1 MRQPAVR
8 LLHAGVRPDDA
19 PAARGA
25 PRARRQQHPSL
36 SFGQPVPLR
45 GLPADHR
52 GREARGAENE
62 ADMRQLIWLVF
73 LLFVASS
80 EAQDYPSKPIRI
92 LVPFAPGGAVDTTAR
107 VLAQAMQQ
115 RVNWSFVIENRP
127 GGNGFIATTAVKGAT
142 PDGYTLLMAHTGE
155 FAVNPALFDNVPYEL
170 ERDFLPITMV
180 SDSPMLYLA
189 NSAAPFNNFQELVAA
204 AKANPGSISFS
215 SAGNGSINH
224 LAGEWLALAAGIK
237 LLHVPYKGGAPAAA
251 AVASGDV
258 HFGVMAAP
266 GAIPH
271 IKSGRGKVIGIT
283 TAKKSPLDPSWA
295 TPPDAGIAGL
305 DASIWVGLFAPKGTP
320 QPVVDRL
327 NGEVRKTLADPD
339 VQRRFVESGGAEAVG
354 MSPAQFLIRIKQDA
368 ERYKRVVQK
377 AGVKPG

>member
-1 MRQPAVR
+1 MR
-8 LLHAGVRPDDA
+8 
-19 PAARGA
+19 
-25 PRARRQQHPSL
+25 
-36 SFGQPVPLR
+36 
-45 GLPADHR
+45 
-52 GREARGAENE
+52 
-62 ADMRQLIWLVF
+62 
-73 LLFVASS
+73 LFVLVLAFAASI
-80 EAQDYPSKPIRI
+80 AHGQDYPSKPVRM

-107 VLAQAMQQ
+107 VLGQAMEQ
-115 RVNWSFVIENRP
+115 RVKWNFVIENRP
-127 GGNGFIATTAVKGAT
+127 GGNGFIATTAVKGAA

-170 ERDFLPITMV
+170 ERDFVAITMV
-180 SDSPMLYLA
+180 SDAPMLYLA
-189 NSAAPFNNFQELVAA
+189 NAKAPFNTFQELVAQ
-204 AKANPGSISFS
+204 AKAKPGSISFG

-224 LAGEWLALAAGIK
+224 LAGEWLAQAAGIQ

-251 AVASGDV
+251 AVAAGDV

-295 TPPDAGIAGL
+295 TPRDAGIPDL

-320 QPVVDRL
+320 QAIVDRI
-327 NGEVRKTLADPD
+327 NKEVRETLGSPE
-339 VQRRFVESGGAEAVG
+339 VQKKFVESAGGEAVG
-354 MSPAQFLIRIKQDA
+354 MSSAEFLARIKADA

>member
-1 MRQPAVR
+1 MRALLLLAV
-8 LLHAGVRPDDA
+8 LLG
-19 PAARGA
+19 
-25 PRARRQQHPSL
+25 
-36 SFGQPVPLR
+36 
-45 GLPADHR
+45 
-52 GREARGAENE
+52 
-62 ADMRQLIWLVF
+62 
-73 LLFVASS
+73 SS
-80 EAQDYPSKPIRI
+80 IAHSQDYPNKPIRM

-107 VLAQAMQQ
+107 VLAQAMES
-115 RVNWSFVIENRP
+115 RVKWNFIVENRP
-127 GGNGFIATTAVKGAT
+127 GGNGFIATTAVAKSA

-170 ERDFLPITMV
+170 ERDFMPITMV

-189 NSAAPFNNFQELVAA
+189 TAKAPFNTFQELVAQ
-204 AKANPGSISFS
+204 AKAKPGSISFG

-224 LAGEWLALAAGIK
+224 LAGEWLAQAAGIQ

-251 AVASGDV
+251 AVAAGDV

-266 GAIPH
+266 GAMPH

-295 TPPDAGIAGL
+295 TPRDAGIPDL

-320 QPVVDRL
+320 QAIVDRI
-327 NGEVRKTLADPD
+327 NHEVRETLKLPE
-339 VQRRFVESGGAEAVG
+339 VQKRFVESAGGEAVG
-354 MSPAQFLIRIKQDA
+354 MTQAEFLARIKADA

>member
-1 MRQPAVR
+1 MK
-8 LLHAGVRPDDA
+8 
-19 PAARGA
+19 
-25 PRARRQQHPSL
+25 
-36 SFGQPVPLR
+36 FIF
-45 GLPADHR
+45 
-52 GREARGAENE
+52 
-62 ADMRQLIWLVF
+62 LILG
-73 LLFVASS
+73 FVACV
-80 EAQDYPSKPIRI
+80 AQAQQYPGKPIHV

-115 RVNWSFVIENRP
+115 RVNWQFVIENRP
-127 GGNGFIATTAVKGAT
+127 GGNGFIATTAVAKAA

-170 ERDFLPITMV
+170 ERDFVPITMV
-180 SDSPMLYLA
+180 SDAPMLYLA
-189 NSAAPFNNFQELVAA
+189 TAKAPFNTFQELVAQ
-204 AKANPGSISFS
+204 AKAKPGSITYG

-224 LAGEWLALAAGIK
+224 LAGEWLAQAAGIQ

-251 AVASGDV
+251 AVAAGDV

-266 GAIPH
+266 GAMPH

-295 TPPDAGIAGL
+295 TPRDAGIPDL

-320 QPVVDRL
+320 PAIVERVNQ
-327 NGEVRKTLADPD
+327 EVRETLKSPE
-339 VQRRFVESGGAEAVG
+339 VQKRFIESAGGEAVG
-354 MSPAQFLIRIKQDA
+354 MSQQEFLARIKADA